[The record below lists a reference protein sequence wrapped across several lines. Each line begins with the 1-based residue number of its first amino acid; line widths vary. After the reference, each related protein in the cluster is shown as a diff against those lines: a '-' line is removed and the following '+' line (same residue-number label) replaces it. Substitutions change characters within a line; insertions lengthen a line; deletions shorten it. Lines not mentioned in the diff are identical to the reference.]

1 MTDGELVRQALAG
14 GRSARDELA
23 RRWSPRVLAVCQ
35 ARVGRDSAEDLAQD
49 SVLRALKSLDRL
61 DSPERFGPWIRSI
74 AIRSCVDWLRR
85 RRIMERPWAS
95 LPERVES
102 SAQPVMNSHPAAVE
116 DREERDRLWS
126 AVSRLPDELR
136 EVLLLF
142 YCESQTY
149 DAVADF
155 LEVSR
160 ATVNSRLAKARD
172 SLRRQ
177 LDPDKERERG
187 LYQRS

>member
-14 GRSARDELA
+14 GGSAREELA
-23 RRWSPRVLAVCQ
+23 RRWAPRVLAVCQ
-35 ARVGRDSAEDLAQD
+35 ARVGRHSAEDLAQD
-49 SVLRALKSLDRL
+49 SLIRALRSLGQLEVPD
-61 DSPERFGPWIRSI
+61 RFGPWIRSI

-85 RRIMERPWAS
+85 RHIMERSWS
-95 LPERVES
+95 NLPEQAEK
-102 SAQPVMNSHPAAVE
+102 SAQPAVNPQSSPAEAA
-116 DREERDRLWS
+116 EESERLWS
-126 AVSRLPDELR
+126 AVFRLPDELR

-149 DAVADF
+149 DAVADL

-172 SLRRQ
+172 TLRRQ
-177 LDPDKERERG
+177 LDPDRERDHG
-187 LYQRS
+187 LCQRS

>member
-35 ARVGRDSAEDLAQD
+35 ARVGRDSAEDLAQE
-49 SVLRALKSLDRL
+49 SLLRALRSLDQL

-74 AIRSCVDWLRR
+74 AMRSCFDWLRR
-85 RRIMERPWAS
+85 RRLMERPWSS
-95 LPERVES
+95 LPENAES
-102 SAQPVMNSHPAAVE
+102 TAQAAVNPLPSPVE
-116 DREERDRLWS
+116 DNEERDRLWS
-126 AVSRLPDELR
+126 AVSRLPDEQR

-172 SLRRQ
+172 TLRRQ
-177 LDPDKERERG
+177 LDPDKERDRG
-187 LYQRS
+187 LCQRS